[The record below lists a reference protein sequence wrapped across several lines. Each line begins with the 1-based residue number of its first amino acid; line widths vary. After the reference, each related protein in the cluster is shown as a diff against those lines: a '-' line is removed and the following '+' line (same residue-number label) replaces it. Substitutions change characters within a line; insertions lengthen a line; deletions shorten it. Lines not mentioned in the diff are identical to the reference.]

1 MNPRIA
7 LPAGAVAL
15 CILIYLFA
23 SGTFQRMFGGSSD
36 HKAVASGASPAVS
49 AAAGS
54 SVGEA
59 PAASGANP
67 ASATAIPTVLPVQNF
82 SDQELQAINNLP
94 PQEQAEQLMMA
105 AVNHYDG
112 AAKMVMD
119 RVEGWRGRVKKTDNW
134 DTVDTA
140 ARNSSDLR

>member
-15 CILIYLFA
+15 CLLIYLFA
-23 SGTFQRMFGGSSD
+23 SGTFQRMFGSSSD
-36 HKAVASGASPAVS
+36 HKTSASGTPPAASM
-49 AAAGS
+49 AAGS
-54 SVGEA
+54 SVDEA

-67 ASATAIPTVLPVQNF
+67 VSATAIPTVLPVQNF

-94 PQEQAEQLMMA
+94 PQEQAEQLIMS

-119 RVEGWRGRVKKTDNW
+119 RVEGWRGRIKKTANW
-134 DTVDTA
+134 DT
-140 ARNSSDLR
+140 